1 MKEWKQR
8 DNVKQVHEDLYNL
21 SDPNDPSSEQYI
33 ALIVKSV
40 FAEKDRTHANAIWV
54 QSVLEIIFD
63 KRHLTTK
70 IETDAVESQ
79 TEAITDTEQVTLY
92 NLFV

>member
-54 QSVLEIIFD
+54 QSVLETIFD
-63 KRHLTTK
+63 ERHLTTK
-70 IETDAVESQ
+70 IETDAVESW
-79 TEAITDTEQVTLY
+79 TEAITDTEQIILY